1 VALDAEALPRANV
14 VAVDLDT
21 RERSER
27 AARRIVRDA
36 FATRAATRAAI
47 LFKKIDST
55 LRGHLVAELATARAA
70 LGGRRAAIFAP
81 AFPAQGR
88 IVRNGRVYVNGKALR
103 GGICEMLAATGIEV
117 LDAETDADLD
127 AIARRGLAM
136 RPHPLFVGSAGLARA
151 LARTWP
157 RLSTRRVPA
166 EARPIVTVVGSAS
179 PVSVQQAR
187 RLSRS
192 RPAQSGHVLLQIESR
207 HVLDATDKALA
218 RKLGRLVARV
228 APHAHYVLTGG
239 ETARSVLGA
248 LHVSGFHLL
257 GEVEPGV
264 PYGITPGGALVCTKA
279 GTFGKRDTLMNCVAR
294 LKREMR

>member
-1 VALDAEALPRANV
+1 
-14 VAVDLDT
+14 VDLDT
-21 RERSER
+21 RDRSER

-36 FATRAATRAAI
+36 FATRAAARAAI

-88 IVRNGRVYVNGKALR
+88 IVRNGRVYVNGKTLR
-103 GGICEMLAATGIEV
+103 GSICETLATMGIEV

-151 LARTWP
+151 LARRLP
-157 RLSTRRVPA
+157 RSSTRRRPV
-166 EARPIVTVVGSAS
+166 EGRPIVTVVGSAS
-179 PVSVQQAR
+179 PVSLRQAR

-192 RPAQSGHVLLQIESR
+192 GPAQSDHVLLQIESS
-207 HVLDATDKALA
+207 HVPHATDKTLA

-264 PYGITPGGALVCTKA
+264 PFGITRGGALVCTKA
-279 GTFGKRDTLMNCVAR
+279 GAFGEQDTLTHCVAS